1 MKRATK
7 KKPAPVNPLQPTPI
21 PMGVEEP
28 AVPQWSDRWEIFN
41 KVTAPMSPEK
51 TEVTRLYARANQA
64 NECVNGLRQA
74 MRYCKR
80 EEVCIKGAMYMK
92 QRKQDLVPKART
104 KAELA
109 ERAADELKVAEC
121 KARYSEF
128 MWDWSYMVEARAYAR
143 EKAHFARIARL
154 ERLLR
159 DAGGEW

>member
-7 KKPAPVNPLQPTPI
+7 RKPVPVEPLPPAPIQ
-21 PMGVEEP
+21 MGVQEP
-28 AVPQWSDRWEIFN
+28 AAPATSTCTQSSPEID
-41 KVTAPMSPEK
+41 APMSPEK

-80 EEVCIKGAMYMK
+80 DEVCIKGAMYMK
-92 QRKQDLVPKART
+92 KRKQDRVPKART

-109 ERAADELKVAEC
+109 ERAADEQLLAEC
-121 KARYSEF
+121 KANYEEVF
-128 MWDWSYMVEARAYAR
+128 WYWACMCVDLADAR
-143 EKAHFARIARL
+143 EKALLAENARL
-154 ERLLR
+154 KRLLR

>member
-1 MKRATK
+1 MPVEPLPPAT
-7 KKPAPVNPLQPTPI
+7 I
-21 PMGVEEP
+21 PMGVQEP
-28 AVPQWSDRWEIFN
+28 AAPATSTCTQSSPEID
-41 KVTAPMSPEK
+41 APMSPEK

-80 EEVCIKGAMYMK
+80 DEVCIKGAMYMK
-92 QRKQDLVPKART
+92 KRKQDRVPKART

-121 KARYSEF
+121 KARHSEF
-128 MWDWSYMVEARAYAR
+128 LWDWCYMCKARANAR

>member
-7 KKPAPVNPLQPTPI
+7 RKPVPVEPLPPAPIQ
-21 PMGVEEP
+21 MGVQEP
-28 AVPQWSDRWEIFN
+28 AAPATSTCTQSSPEID
-41 KVTAPMSPEK
+41 APMSPEK

-92 QRKQDLVPKART
+92 KRKQDRVPKART

-109 ERAADELKVAEC
+109 ERAADEQQLADC
-121 KARYSEF
+121 
-128 MWDWSYMVEARAYAR
+128 
-143 EKAHFARIARL
+143 
-154 ERLLR
+154 
-159 DAGGEW
+159 